1 MSQQFSSLL
10 PMSFNPVEHD
20 LLGVTGFITKSGKYP
35 VVIHKAYMKTSSEA
49 TSNYLCLELK
59 IIGGEFDGIVLVDR
73 VNIMNQSI
81 KAREYAVKQLTS
93 YCTAVGISS
102 AFNDAAILVGRR
114 LQVFV
119 NAAKEPSKDNPD
131 VEYWKNEI
139 TDRFYADG
147 TELVRGNWGGQQQPQ
162 QGGFAPAPQQMAQ
175 PQAPQPQAPQPMVQ
189 QGYAQPAM
197 PVAPQPV
204 APQPVAQ
211 PQYDPNQYA
220 QQPQQYAQPVQQ
232 PQPPTAPV
240 APVVPQQPQVAP
252 VSQPQVPQGGFAPP
266 AAGTNP
272 SFAPP
277 PAP

>member
-1 MSQQFSSLL
+1 MA
-10 PMSFNPVEHD
+10 FNPVEHD
-20 LLGVTGFITKSGKYP
+20 LLGVASFITKSGKYP

-59 IIGGEFDGIVLVDR
+59 IIGGEFDGIVLTDR

-147 TELVRGNWGGQQQPQ
+147 TDLVRGNWGGQQQQ
-162 QGGFAPAPQQMAQ
+162 QQAGFAPQAPVAA
-175 PQAPQPQAPQPMVQ
+175 PQAPAAPQPM
-189 QGYAQPAM
+189 AQ
-197 PVAPQPV
+197 PVAPQPMAQQGYVQPATMPV

-211 PQYDPNQYA
+211 PQYDPNAYA
-220 QQPQQYAQPVQQ
+220 QQPQAYGQPAPAAPQV
-232 PQPPTAPV
+232 PQPPVVAPQPAPV
-240 APVVPQQPQVAP
+240 APVAPVAP
-252 VSQPQVPQGGFAPP
+252 QQGGFAPP
-266 AAGTNP
+266 PVGVQPN
-272 SFAPP
+272 FAPP
-277 PAP
+277 Q